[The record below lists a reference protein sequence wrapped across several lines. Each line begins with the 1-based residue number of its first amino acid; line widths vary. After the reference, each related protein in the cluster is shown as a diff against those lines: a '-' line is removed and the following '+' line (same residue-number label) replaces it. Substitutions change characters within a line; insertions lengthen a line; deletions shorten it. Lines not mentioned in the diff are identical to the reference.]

1 MLPYFDGPR
10 PLAFAHRGGALV
22 WPENTLVAFRGA
34 LELGYRHIETDMH
47 LTRDGAVVLFHDD
60 RLERTTNGYGPLA
73 AWSLAE
79 LQELDAA
86 YRFSPSG
93 TGYPYRGKGVR
104 VPTLEEALALSPDLR
119 LNVEIKSKDPRA
131 VEALWARIQRTGAHD
146 RVLVASADGSV
157 GRAFRRLARGRVA
170 TSAGFDEVLAFWSA
184 TRLGAGHWTRPGYHA
199 LQVPE
204 RWRGLRVVDRRF
216 LDAAHRRQLQVHVWT
231 VDEIPV
237 MNRLAALGVDGL
249 MTDRPDLLDP
259 TTGTPRPI

>member
-10 PLAFAHRGGALV
+10 PLAFAHRGGALL

-34 LELGYRHIETDMH
+34 LALGYRHIETDMH

-79 LQELDAA
+79 LEQLDAG
-86 YRFSPSG
+86 YRFTPDG
-93 TGYPYRGKGVR
+93 KGFPYRGKGVR
-104 VPTLEEALALSPDLR
+104 IPTLEEALALSPDLR
-119 LNVEIKSKDPRA
+119 LNVEIKSKDPKA
-131 VEALWARIQRTGAHD
+131 VEAIWTRIQRTGAHH
-146 RVLVASADGSV
+146 RVLVAAAEGSV

-184 TRLGAGHWTRPGYHA
+184 TRLGADRWIRPGYHA

-204 RWRGLRVVDRRF
+204 RWRGLRVVDPRF
-216 LDAAHRRQLQVHVWT
+216 VHAAHRRQLQVHVWT
-231 VDEIPV
+231 VDDV
-237 MNRLAALGVDGL
+237 SAMKRLAALDVDGI

-259 TTGTPRPI
+259 ATGTPHPT